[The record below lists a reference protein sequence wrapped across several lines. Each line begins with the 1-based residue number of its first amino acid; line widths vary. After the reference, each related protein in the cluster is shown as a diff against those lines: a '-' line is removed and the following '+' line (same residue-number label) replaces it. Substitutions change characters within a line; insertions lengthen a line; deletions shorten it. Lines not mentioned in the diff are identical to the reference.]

1 MIYGGKKTLEMRARV
16 GRVDCLLMLRLCHK
30 EPQLLPK
37 PLHLPFFPPTRP
49 MVISQSL
56 FPRRPRMQRRRDATA
71 VMAGLFDPLPERDIL
86 TSCLNHISPYY
97 VVEKT
102 EEERQRKK
110 LEKRQ
115 KDRDRKRR
123 QREEARAADKRFQEL
138 AGLPAAH
145 ASSSSHT
152 AGPSFLAQQPTASS
166 SNRHVIR
173 PTIHIPAMQRS
184 FSITP
189 SPPSSPQ
196 FMRSCSPDSTPGPSV
211 SSSTSRTS
219 SRRPHTPDDDEGLT
233 LRPPTPSQR
242 PRKKRVAVKKGWKGW
257 VEGSPEP
264 SAKLINLDA
273 VPVLR
278 ERRTRSGKNFDAI
291 GVGKDSWI

>member
-1 MIYGGKKTLEMRARV
+1 MRARV
-16 GRVDCLLMLRLCHK
+16 GRVVCLLMLRLCHK

-56 FPRRPRMQRRRDATA
+56 YTRRPRMQRRRDATA

-86 TSCLNHISPYY
+86 TSCLNHIGPYY

-110 LEKRQ
+110 TEKRQ
-115 KDRDRKRR
+115 KDRDRKRK
-123 QREEARAADKRFQEL
+123 QREEARAADKHLQE
-138 AGLPAAH
+138 LPAAY

-152 AGPSFLAQQPTASS
+152 AGSSFLIQQPSASS
-166 SNRHVIR
+166 SSKHVTR

-189 SPPSSPQ
+189 SPPSSPLFQ
-196 FMRSCSPDSTPGPSV
+196 SCSPDSTPGPSV

-219 SRRPHTPDDDEGLT
+219 SKRPRTPDDYEGLT
-233 LRPPTPSQR
+233 LRPPSPSQR
-242 PRKKRVAVKKGWKGW
+242 LRKKRIAVKKGWKGW